1 MTSEYLKPAD
11 MNPEPRVEYV
21 IEGKMSHVL
30 RVATNGVGFKSAEIE
45 WLKDGA
51 PFDKKTF
58 ENQYNDEFFEEII
71 THRLGKVKKIN
82 QS

>member
-11 MNPEPRVEYV
+11 MNPESRVEYV

-30 RVATNGVGFKSAEIE
+30 RVETNRVGFKSAEIE

-51 PFDKKTF
+51 PFDKETF